1 MKKPMTS
8 KHCCPNSNQNKS
20 YMGLKELTTMIL
32 WFFTWNVPFLF
43 YDFFSSSKE
52 TFSLSLTLGRV
63 ITKLPLL
70 KPLKRIATWSIL
82 ILNHQIFV
90 IVLFLFPLYQNQL
103 FNTPSGTLSLS
114 CRMQCF
120 PVRYLSKISCN
131 FVC

>member
-114 CRMQCF
+114 CRMQCC
-120 PVRYLSKISCN
+120 PIRYLSKISCN